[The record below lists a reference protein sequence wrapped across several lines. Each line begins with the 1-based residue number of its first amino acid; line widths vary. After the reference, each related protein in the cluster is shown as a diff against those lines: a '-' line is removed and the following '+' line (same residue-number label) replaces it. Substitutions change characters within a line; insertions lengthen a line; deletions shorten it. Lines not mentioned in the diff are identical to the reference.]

1 MATPD
6 SQPSAVT
13 SILLLGNPNVGK
25 TTLFNRLCGL
35 RSATANFPGSTV
47 EARRGTSSFRS
58 VKRTFTDLPGIYSL
72 NAKDDLSGVCRHAL
86 DSLEGYSPDAVV
98 VVADATNL
106 RRNLTI
112 VNEIL
117 HRDIP
122 CVLALSMV
130 DIAQKSGLTID
141 TEKFGKK
148 LGCHVVAVHP
158 RTGDGIDALHSALD
172 KPKRDAKPLPPIENP
187 KEVNSWANELIASS
201 VAGELATGTLTDRVD
216 KAFTHPILG
225 LLVFALVMAGLFWTI
240 FTLAAFPMDIVD
252 VIFGHVG
259 TVVGGILPEGDLH
272 DMIVDGVIGGV
283 AGTVVFLPQICLLF
297 FLISLLE
304 DTGYLAR
311 AAFVMDRMLRK
322 FGLPGQSFVPFLS
335 AHACAIPA
343 IMAARIVP
351 DRRDRIA
358 TILVAPFFSCSARL
372 PVYVLLVGI
381 LFVDTPVLAGLAFF
395 GCYILG
401 AGAALFTALLL
412 RKTVISG
419 SSRPMMLELPTYK
432 MPSLRTAFLT
442 TVDRA
447 WVFLKNAGTVILAIV
462 IILWWLSAYPKTQP
476 SQNVSALRQ
485 EASVVAE
492 TNADASE
499 QLTNKADSLE
509 YTEQLSG
516 SFAGQL
522 GKFFQPVFA
531 PLGYDWKLTVGVMTS
546 FAAREV
552 FVSTLAVLTAGDDD
566 VENEGVIEKIEH
578 AKTDEGNPMFTLPTA
593 ASLLVFFVLAMQ
605 CLPTIAVT
613 KRETGS
619 WNWALLQLGYMTV
632 LAWVASFITFSIVSA
647 MM

>member
-1 MATPD
+1 MTTPD

-47 EARRGTSSFRS
+47 EARRGTSSFHS
-58 VKRTFTDLPGIYSL
+58 GKRTFTDLPGIYSL

-98 VVADATNL
+98 VVVDATNL

-141 TEKFGKK
+141 TEKFGEK

-158 RTGDGIDALHSALD
+158 RTGHGIDALHTALD
-172 KPKRDAKPLPPIENP
+172 KPKRDAKPLPPIGNP

-201 VAGELATGTLTDRVD
+201 VGGELATGTFTDRVD

-225 LLVFALVMAGLFWTI
+225 LLVFALVMTGLFWTI
-240 FTLAAFPMDIVD
+240 FTLAAFPMDIVG
-252 VIFGHVG
+252 VIFGNVG
-259 TVVGGILPEGDLH
+259 TFVGGLLPEGDLH
-272 DMIVDGVIGGV
+272 DMVVDGVIGGV
-283 AGTVVFLPQICLLF
+283 AGTVVFLPQICILF

-372 PVYVLLVGI
+372 PVYVLLVGV
-381 LFVDTPVLAGLAFF
+381 LFVDSPFLAGLAFF

-401 AGAALFTALLL
+401 AGAALLTALLV
-412 RKTVISG
+412 RKTIIPG

-432 MPSLRTAFLT
+432 MPSLRTAFLN

-462 IILWWLSAYPKTQP
+462 VILWWLSAYPKVQP
-476 SQNVSALRQ
+476 SQNVSSLRQ

-492 TNADASE
+492 TNLDASE
-499 QLTNKADSLE
+499 QLMNEADSLE
-509 YTEQLSG
+509 YTEQLAG
-516 SFAGQL
+516 SFAGKL

-531 PLGYDWKLTVGVMTS
+531 PLGYDWKLTVGVITS

-566 VENEGVIEKIEH
+566 VENEGVIKKIEH
-578 AKTDEGNPMFTLPTA
+578 AKTDDGKPMFTLPTA

-605 CLPTIAVT
+605 CLPTIVVT

-632 LAWVASFITFSIVSA
+632 LAWVASFITFFIVSS

>member
-1 MATPD
+1 MSSPD
-6 SQPSAVT
+6 SQPSAAS

-47 EARRGTSSFRS
+47 EARKGSCSSGDI
-58 VKRTFTDLPGIYSL
+58 KRTFTDLPGIYSL
-72 NAKDDLSGVCRHAL
+72 DAKDELSNVCRRAL
-86 DSLEGYSPDAVV
+86 DGIDCEKPDAVV

-112 VNEIL
+112 VNEVL
-117 HRDIP
+117 HHGVP
-122 CVLALSMV
+122 CIVALSMV

-141 TEKFGKK
+141 ADKFGKK
-148 LGCHVVAVHP
+148 LGCKVVPVHP
-158 RTGDGIDALHSALD
+158 RTGQGTPELHKSLD
-172 KPKRDAKPLPPIENP
+172 KPVSSSVSLPPIEDH
-187 KEVNSWANELIASS
+187 KAVNVWANEIIASS
-201 VAGELATGTLTDRVD
+201 VGGELAIGTFTDRVD

-225 LLVFALVMAGLFWTI
+225 LFVFAAVMTGLFWTI
-240 FTLAAFPMDIVD
+240 FTLAAFPMDIVET
-252 VIFGHVG
+252 IFEHVG
-259 TVVGGILPEGDLH
+259 TVVGGLLPDGDLH
-272 DMIVDGVIGGV
+272 DMVVDGVIGGV
-283 AGTVVFLPQICLLF
+283 AGTVVFLPQICILF

-311 AAFVMDRMLRK
+311 AAFVMDRLLRK

-358 TILVAPFFSCSARL
+358 TILVAPFFSCAARL
-372 PVYVLLVGI
+372 PVYVLLVGL
-381 LFVDTPVLAGLAFF
+381 LFADSPFLAGLAFF

-401 AGAALFTALLL
+401 ALAALFTALIV
-412 RKTVISG
+412 RKTVVPG
-419 SSRPMMLELPTYK
+419 KSRPMMLELPTYK
-432 MPSLRTAFLT
+432 LPSIRTAFLT

-447 WVFLKNAGTVILAIV
+447 WIFLKNAGTVILAIV
-462 IILWWLSAYPKTQP
+462 IILWWLSAYPKM
-476 SQNVSALRQ
+476 
-485 EASVVAE
+485 
-492 TNADASE
+492 DASE
-499 QLTNKADSLE
+499 SVIALREQASIVTQTEQSERLLNEANSLE
-509 YTEQLSG
+509 YVQQLSG
-516 SFAGQL
+516 SFAGKI
-522 GKFFQPVFA
+522 GKFVQPVFA

-552 FVSTLAVLTAGDDD
+552 FVSTLAVLTAGDGDT
-566 VENEGVIEKIEH
+566 ENEGVLEKIEK
-578 AKTDEGNPMFTLPTA
+578 AKRDDGSPVFTLPTA

-619 WNWALLQLGYMTV
+619 WNWALLQLSYMTV
-632 LAWVASFITFSIVSA
+632 LAWVASFVTFLIVSA
-647 MM
+647 VV

>member
-1 MATPD
+1 MTSPD
-6 SQPSAVT
+6 SQPSAAR

-47 EARRGTSSFRS
+47 EARRGTSTSGNL
-58 VKRTFTDLPGIYSL
+58 KRTFIDLPGFYSL
-72 NAKDDLSGVCRHAL
+72 NAKDELSEVCRK
-86 DSLEGYSPDAVV
+86 SLRGTNCDPPDAVV
-98 VVADATNL
+98 VVTDATNL

-112 VNEIL
+112 VNEVL
-117 HRDIP
+117 HHGVP
-122 CVLALSMV
+122 CVVALSMV

-141 TEKFGKK
+141 VVKFGKQ
-148 LGCHVVAVHP
+148 LGCKVVAVHP
-158 RTGDGIDALHSALD
+158 RTGSGSKELHDALN
-172 KPKRDAKPLPPIENP
+172 KPVCSNVILPAVEEP
-187 KEVNSWANELIASS
+187 KEVNKWANEVIASS
-201 VAGELATGTLTDRVD
+201 VGGELATGTFTDRVD

-225 LLVFALVMAGLFWTI
+225 LIFFATVMAGLFWTI
-240 FTLAAFPMDIVD
+240 FTLAAFPMDMVEM
-252 VIFGHVG
+252 IFGHVG
-259 TVVGGILPEGDLH
+259 AIVGTLLPEGDLH
-272 DMIVDGVIGGV
+272 DMLVDGVIGGV

-311 AAFVMDRMLRK
+311 AAFVMDRLLRK

-358 TILVAPFFSCSARL
+358 TILVAPFFSCAARL
-372 PVYVLLVGI
+372 PVYVLLVGV
-381 LFVDTPVLAGLAFF
+381 LFADSPFLAGMAFF
-395 GCYILG
+395 GCYALG
-401 AGAALFTALLL
+401 AGAAFFTAFIV
-412 RKTVISG
+412 RKTVIPG
-419 SSRPMMLELPTYK
+419 KSRPMMLELPTYK
-432 MPSLRTAFLT
+432 LPSIRTALLN

-462 IILWWLSAYPKTQP
+462 IILWWLSAYPKVDV
-476 SQNVSALRQ
+476 SDRVSALRD
-485 EASVVAE
+485 EATIAVN
-492 TNADASE
+492 TDISE
-499 QLTNKADSLE
+499 QLLNDANSIE

-522 GKFFQPVFA
+522 GKFFEPVFS

-566 VENEGVIEKIEH
+566 FENEGVIDKIER
-578 AKTDEGNPMFTLPTA
+578 AKRDDGTPLFTIPTS

-613 KRETGS
+613 RRETGS

-632 LAWVASFITFSIVSA
+632 LAWAASFLTFLIVTVVV
-647 MM
+647 